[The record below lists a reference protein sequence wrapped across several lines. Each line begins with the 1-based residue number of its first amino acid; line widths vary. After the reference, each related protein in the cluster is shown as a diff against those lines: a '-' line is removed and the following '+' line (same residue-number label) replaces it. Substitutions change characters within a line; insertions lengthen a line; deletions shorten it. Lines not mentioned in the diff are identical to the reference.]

1 MKLGIVG
8 LGHLGKIVLSV
19 LHHIPEIK
27 VSGVYDLDQNTCRD
41 IAKQYQTEAFLTFN
55 DLLHHSDAIAIIT
68 PTPTHFD
75 YAKQSIKQGKHVF
88 IEKPAT
94 ISVLESLELLK
105 LSETHQVIVQIGHI
119 ERYNPAFEAA
129 KPFLNNIKHIKS
141 ERLSK
146 YNIRGTDVSVV
157 MDLSLHD
164 LDIISSVLNES
175 ISTIKAEGQKHI
187 STSVD
192 EVKINLEFSNNLKA
206 EILTH
211 RAYSENKRE
220 ITFITNEL
228 EIKCD
233 LMNKQLF
240 LKDLNTHSASYKEI
254 PVMSSNALVE
264 EYRDFYKSI
273 HNKTPVSIGLT
284 EAIKVL
290 DIIKRVENQL
300 V

>member
-8 LGHLGKIVLSV
+8 LGHLGKIVLSI

-27 VSGVYDLDQNTCRD
+27 LSGVFDLDQKTCQD
-41 IAKQYQTEAFLTFN
+41 IATQYQTEGFLSFN
-55 DLLHHSDAIAIIT
+55 DLVKNSDAIAIIT

-75 YAKQSIKQGKHVF
+75 FAKKAIELGKHVF

-94 ISVLESLELLK
+94 ISVEESLELLK
-105 LSETHQVIVQIGHI
+105 LSTIHQVIVQIGHI

-129 KPFLNNIKHIKS
+129 KPYLNNIKHINV

-164 LDIISSVLNES
+164 LDII
-175 ISTIKAEGQKHI
+175 ISLANTSLSNLKAEGKKYM
-187 STSVD
+187 SNSVD
-192 EVKINLEFSNNLKA
+192 EVKVNMMFSDNLYVDLH
-206 EILTH
+206 TH
-211 RAYSENKRE
+211 RAFSDNKRE
-220 ITFITNEL
+220 IIFITEEL
-228 EIKCD
+228 EVKCD
-233 LMNKQLF
+233 LMNKRLF
-240 LKDLNTHSASYKEI
+240 LKNLHSDPDTFKEI
-254 PVMSSNALVE
+254 SVPTTNALVE

-273 HNKTPVSIGLT
+273 KHQKPISIGLK

-290 DIIKRVENQL
+290 DLIKIIENQL